1 MSIHAGIWVGF
12 SVFSVVA
19 IVGYLVVL
27 CVNYSRKASA
37 ADHLL
42 NLFKDDREG
51 IYKRIEEARELQNV
65 IQVCVQ
71 EGHAM
76 PWVLSWA
83 YSQERWLE
91 QLANDLEVLDPE
103 IAMHGVRGRKRYGL

>member
-1 MSIHAGIWVGF
+1 MSIHAGICVGF
-12 SVFSVVA
+12 GVFLVVA
-19 IVGYLVVL
+19 IAGYLAVL
-27 CVNYSRKASA
+27 CVSYSRKASA

-51 IYKRIEEARELQNV
+51 IYKRIEEAREIQNV
-65 IQVCVQ
+65 VQVCVK

-91 QLANDLEVLDPE
+91 QLASDLEILDQE
-103 IAMHGVRGRKRYGL
+103 ISKHGVRGRKRYGL

>member
-1 MSIHAGIWVGF
+1 MSIHAGICVGF
-12 SVFSVVA
+12 GVFLAVSSA
-19 IVGYLVVL
+19 GYLIVL
-27 CVNYSRKASA
+27 RMRYLRRASA

-42 NLFKDDREG
+42 SLFKDDREG

-65 IQVCVQ
+65 VQVCVKG
-71 EGHAM
+71 GHAM

-91 QLANDLEVLDPE
+91 QLASDLEILDQE
-103 IAMHGVRGRKRYGL
+103 ISKHGVRGRKRYGL